1 MQATMFCVKSG
12 EAIAERNCWAAR
24 AGPDSVTEAAPV
36 GRRNANSPPAPLNLD
51 ELPSI
56 APFQHRLDELDAQ
69 MAEPSFYA
77 QARRAAEVTR
87 EQQRLRAL
95 VDDHREFGR
104 LARELAEHEALLRD
118 PRGDPELRA
127 LAEAELPELRARRD
141 ARHAAVL
148 RAMIPPEPSDSRN
161 TVLEIRAG
169 AGGDEAAL
177 FAADLHRMFVKY
189 AEGRG
194 WKVQP
199 LSSSA
204 SDRGGLKEVIS
215 LVTGTDVY
223 RQLKY
228 ESGVHR
234 VQRIPVTEANGR
246 IHTSTVTVAV
256 LPEAE
261 EVDVAIDPQDLDITV
276 QRASGPGGQGVNT
289 TDSAVRIIHRPTGL
303 IVFCAD
309 DRSQLKNKARAMA
322 VLRSRL
328 LKLKEDEERA
338 KYAAQRRS
346 QIGTGD
352 RSERIRTYNFPQNRV
367 TDHRIGLTLHSLP
380 QVLEGDLDPLIAAL
394 QRADFEERLA
404 ELTGQPPPDRRR
416 GGDED

>member
-1 MQATMFCVKSG
+1 MEKL
-12 EAIAERNCWAAR
+12 
-24 AGPDSVTEAAPV
+24 PDI
-36 GRRNANSPPAPLNLD
+36 L
-51 ELPSI
+51 
-56 APFQHRLDELDAQ
+56 PFQRRLDELAAQ
-69 MAEPSFYA
+69 MAEPAFYA
-77 QARRAAEVTR
+77 NPRRAADVTR
-87 EQQRLRAL
+87 EEQALRQLVERHRDYERAERERAENAAL
-95 VDDHREFGR
+95 VRDPAAEPE
-104 LARELAEHEALLRD
+104 LRELAA
-118 PRGDPELRA
+118 
-127 LAEAELPELRARRD
+127 AEAGELERRSAALRQE
-141 ARHAAVL
+141 VL
-148 RAMIPPEPSDSRN
+148 RGMIPPEPSDSRN

-169 AGGDEAAL
+169 TGGDEASL
-177 FAADLHRMFVKY
+177 FAADLFRMYVKY

-199 LSSSA
+199 MSSSG
-204 SDRGGLKEVIS
+204 SDRGGYKEVIA
-215 LVTGTDVY
+215 LIVGDQVY

-261 EVDVAIDPQDLDITV
+261 EVDVQIDPQDLEITV

-289 TDSAVRIIHRPTGL
+289 TDSAVRIVHKPSGL
-303 IVFCAD
+303 TVYCAD
-309 DRSQLKNKARAMA
+309 DRSQQKNKARALA

-338 KYAAQRRS
+338 KYAAQRRN

-367 TDHRIGLTLHSLP
+367 TDHRIGLTLYSLP
-380 QVLEGDLDPLIAAL
+380 AVLEGALDPVIAAL
-394 QRADFEERLA
+394 QQAAFDEKLA
-404 ELTGQPPPDRRR
+404 ELTGAPLPVRARDRA
-416 GGDED
+416 DED

>member
-1 MQATMFCVKSG
+1 MEKL
-12 EAIAERNCWAAR
+12 
-24 AGPDSVTEAAPV
+24 PD
-36 GRRNANSPPAPLNLD
+36 
-51 ELPSI
+51 I

-77 QARRAAEVTR
+77 SARRAADVTR

-95 VDDHREFGR
+95 VDDYRAYEKLGREID
-104 LARELAEHEALLRD
+104 EHAALLKD
-118 PRGDPELRA
+118 SKADAELRA
-127 LAEAELPELRARRD
+127 LAELELPELQ
-141 ARHAAVL
+141 ARHAALHETVL

-169 AGGDEAAL
+169 AGGDEASL
-177 FAADLHRMFVKY
+177 FAADLYRMFVKY
-189 AEGRG
+189 SEGRG

-199 LSSSA
+199 MSSSG
-204 SDRGGLKEVIS
+204 SDRGGFKEVIF
-215 LVTGTDVY
+215 LITGTDVY
-223 RQLKY
+223 KRLKF

-261 EVDVAIDPQDLDITV
+261 EVDVQIDPQDLDITV

-289 TDSAVRIIHRPTGL
+289 TDSAVRIIHKPTGL

-328 LKLKEDEERA
+328 LKLKEEEERA
-338 KYAAQRRS
+338 KYAAQRKG

-367 TDHRIGLTLHSLP
+367 TDHRIGLTLYSLP
-380 QVLEGDLDPLIAAL
+380 QVLEGNLDPLIEAL
-394 QRADFEERLA
+394 QRAEFEEKLA
-404 ELTGQPPPDRRR
+404 ELTGAPLPVRR
-416 GGDED
+416 GGAGDDE